1 MLFLFICAHGMPG
14 VAQKSQPAMKGVQPQ
29 TSAQSRLSVLTDSV
43 CGAHSMVKDQV
54 AVQSNLPAA
63 LLPQ

>member
-1 MLFLFICAHGMPG
+1 MPG